1 MDLLWKE
8 RERWR
13 RHDFFA
19 CLLAYLLGGY
29 FHRAWSEAYPWC
41 YIRQLRA
48 LLVNVK
54 SPKLVLYVLL

>member
-1 MDLLWKE
+1 MI
-8 RERWR
+8 
-13 RHDFFA
+13 F
-19 CLLAYLLGGY
+19 CLLACLLGGY